1 MHTIT
6 NEGANFLKC
15 DFKTCSPRDTDW
27 QGELL
32 QRSDAEATDRQID
45 KARQSWA
52 ATFVDACL
60 MVGLQAV
67 ALTDKHDM
75 VMAHYVKDEIFRRIS
90 RGQRCSLWF
99 FPGLRLCLRDAAEC
113 ILLFDAGLPKDKWY
127 KALEVLGIK
136 PDEEDVAA
144 SFSRFSSQTLDFDY
158 DNINAVLNGI
168 PEVKGRFIVLPNV
181 SEGKEQSVVKYD
193 MHNRFTTMPYVGG
206 YVDDRQSVENIS
218 EGHLKRLSGNDDQ
231 WGTKLVYPLP
241 VSNCDSDENGFSLL
255 GSNNVWIK
263 MSAPTV
269 EAIRQAFL
277 SQKSRIR
284 LYQPK
289 VPNIRIRSVTV
300 TGTNP
305 LLDTMVELNA
315 GYNAVIGGR
324 GSGKSSML
332 EYIAFGLG
340 RSCVDIN
347 KSNYDGSAR
356 LTSLLQDTF
365 LNNNAAISLKII
377 YDNAEFTIKRRHE
390 TDYQPEVTYP
400 DGNVSFISL
409 KELRALFPID
419 IYCQGELSELGRKK
433 GEELDFAGVLNFVRA
448 PYKREYDDCIQEV
461 EVISHGVQEK
471 FSLLQQYW
479 RLAIEKHRT
488 EIQTRSI
495 RYRIDALQ
503 MANNVLS
510 DEDKEVISS
519 FSKNVEVGYWLNSIA
534 EKPRQLKTEIVKLI
548 SKYNAV
554 LDYRGR
560 TDNARAIDVVEKSK
574 HMIGSSLYHMDIAI
588 RQMDENEKEFDRLL
602 SHWATYVKGTEN
614 AQETVFKQAGASEEV
629 SDLVRHLHAALADKT
644 ELYGRLKEEL
654 NAFGSPDKD
663 VATSRN
669 LLIKAVKKMNARLI
683 EWGKELE
690 HLSDGL
696 LKVNVIPDADKS
708 EIYEALTIL
717 SEGSS
722 SSAEYRERKF
732 EELLAKKGDCLE
744 VMRMLCN
751 EIVSVVKS
759 RFLHDD
765 TTGDFT
771 QVCPFLTEILSDD
784 ESISNQIL
792 RSIDEAKTIP
802 LIKAM
807 PVSRVEFLF
816 RTGRSSIPFFKASE
830 GQRAAALLM
839 MLLKQSGGPMIIDQP
854 EGDLDNEI
862 ITHVTELIHGAK
874 ERRQILFVTHNA
886 NMVVNGAAELVVHM
900 QTTENGSRE
909 VANLGSIDIPNVKSA
924 ITNTIEGGEKAF
936 KDRKEKYG
944 Y

>member
-1 MHTIT
+1 MQPIT

-15 DFKTCSPRDTDW
+15 DFKVSSPRDKAWEGTPLYNP
-27 QGELL
+27 EEEI
-32 QRSDAEATDRQID
+32 SDRQID
-45 KARQSWA
+45 AARQAWA
-52 ATFVDACL
+52 AKFVDASL
-60 MVGLQAV
+60 ASGLQAV
-67 ALTDKHDM
+67 AITDKHDM

-99 FPGLRLCLRDAAEC
+99 FPGLKLCLKDAAEC
-113 ILLFDAGLPKDKWY
+113 ILLFDVGLPKDKWY
-127 KALEVLGIK
+127 KALDILGLKTLEADI
-136 PDEEDVAA
+136 AA
-144 SFSRFSSQTLDFDY
+144 PYSSYQDINLDIEY
-158 DNINAVLNGI
+158 AQVQNILENI
-168 PEVKGRFIVLPNV
+168 SEIKGRFIILPNV
-181 SEGKEQSVVKYD
+181 SEGKEQSVIKYD
-193 MHNRFTTMPYVGG
+193 MHQTFASMPYVGG
-206 YVDDRQSVENIS
+206 YAEDKQDINNVSKD
-218 EGHLKRLSGNDDQ
+218 HLKRLSGKDEA
-231 WGTKLVYPLP
+231 WGTKIVYPIP
-241 VSNCDSDENGFSLL
+241 VSNCKSDAMNFAAL
-255 GSNNVWIK
+255 GANNVWIK
-263 MSAPTV
+263 MSAPTA

-277 SQKSRIR
+277 AHKSRIR

-289 VPNIRIRSVTV
+289 VPNIRIKSLSI
-300 TGTNP
+300 TGTAP
-305 LLDTMVELNA
+305 LMDTNIEFNA
-315 GYNAVIGGR
+315 GYNAIIGGR
-324 GSGKSSML
+324 GSAKSSLL

-356 LTSLLQDTF
+356 LISLLNDTF
-365 LNNNAAISLKII
+365 IEQNAAISLVVV
-377 YDNAEFTIKRRHE
+377 YDNAEFIIKRRHE

-409 KELRALFPID
+409 KELRALFPVD

-433 GEELDFAGVLNFVRA
+433 GEELDFSGVLNFVRA
-448 PYKREYDDCIQEV
+448 PYKKEYDDSMQEI
-461 EVISHGVQEK
+461 ENISHDVQEK
-471 FSLLQQYW
+471 FTVLQQYW

-488 EIQTRSI
+488 EIQARSI

-503 MANNVLS
+503 MANHVLS
-510 DEDKEVISS
+510 DDDQNILDT
-519 FSKNVEVGYWLNSIA
+519 FSENIETGYWLNSIA
-534 EKPRQLKTEIVKLI
+534 EKPKRLKSDIVKLI
-548 SKYNAV
+548 QKYNTM
-554 LDYRGR
+554 LDNKARS
-560 TDNARAIDVVEKSK
+560 DNPRAIDIVEKSK
-574 HMIGSSLYHMDIAI
+574 HMIGTSLYHLDMAI
-588 RQMDENEKEFDRLL
+588 RQMEENEKEFTRLL
-602 SHWATYVKGTEN
+602 NNWANHVKEN
-614 AQETVFKQAGASEEV
+614 EKDQETVFKHAGASEEV
-629 SDLVRHLHAALADKT
+629 RDLIKLLHNSLSEKNAL
-644 ELYGRLKEEL
+644 YNSLKEEL
-654 NAFGSPDKD
+654 NAFGAPDKN
-663 VATSRN
+663 VAESRK
-669 LLIKAVKKMNARLI
+669 LLIKAVKDMNEKLAK
-683 EWGKELE
+683 WGEEIE

-696 LKVNVIPDADKS
+696 LKVKVIPDADKT

-717 SEGSS
+717 SEGHPSS
-722 SSAEYRERKF
+722 NEYRQNQF
-732 EELLAKKGDCLE
+732 EELLSGKDDCLE
-744 VMRMLCN
+744 LMRLLCN
-751 EIVSVVKS
+751 EIVSVIKS

-771 QVCPFLTEILSDD
+771 QVCPLLTRILSDD

-807 PVSRVEFLF
+807 PIPRVEFMF
-816 RTGRSSIPFFKASE
+816 HGGKHDIPFFKASE

-909 VANLGSIDIPNVKSA
+909 VSNIGSIDIPNVKSA

-944 Y
+944 F